1 MSLLALLD
9 ESERYFPPL
18 LCDLLDALLG
28 EPAIAE
34 PALLRW
40 AETIDLDDI
49 EPASYRLV
57 PALYAHAGRRPEL
70 APHQGRM
77 KGIYRYYFY
86 RNNRFLAFAQRILA
100 ALQAAGIDFVLFKGT
115 SVLLQY
121 HDSAALRS
129 FGDCDILIRPAD
141 RFRAEEILAGLGLV
155 HLYPG
160 EPARVHSIDLVDE
173 LGNGFDLHWYALP
186 ESCVDGVDEGLWG
199 RSRVVEWKGMS
210 LRVPAPEDEILV
222 AGING
227 VREIMHARADWLFD
241 AKLILKANPNFDWAL
256 LRDELVRRGLE
267 TRFVGALGLMHR
279 FVPPFSEQRA
289 LPPFVPEIRAALE
302 PIVVANRTF
311 WLDPATDA
319 EFDRLYDL
327 AEGEGRGAVARDRA
341 ARTAGV
347 VRRMRLTRHADGTVA
362 RLRAHADTVAH
373 LARVFDV
380 ADPKAVSTAPRTS
393 PRHGEVLLEL
403 PPGAL
408 RLRETAG
415 PHRLSARMRTRT
427 RHLTFA
433 EPDRLV
439 LPIDVELTNRSGA
452 PWSEVDGTPYRFGLS
467 WHLYDAD
474 GRLVDWERPRLYFL
488 EPAAEEATLLLP
500 GETLALRHWIVRP
513 PGPGR
518 WVAHLDL
525 VLEHVAW
532 ATPRWRRF
540 PRITIDVL

>member
-9 ESERYFPPL
+9 VSERYFPPL

-28 EPAIAE
+28 ETAIAD
-34 PALLRW
+34 PALRRW

-49 EPASYRLV
+49 EAASYRLV

-141 RFRAEEILAGLGLV
+141 RFRAEELLAGLGLV

-186 ESCVDGVDEGLWG
+186 ECCVDGVDEGLWS
-199 RSRVVEWKGMS
+199 RSRSVEWKGMT
-210 LRVPAPEDEILV
+210 LRVPAPEDEILI

-227 VREIMHARADWLFD
+227 VREIAHARADWLFD
-241 AKLILKANPNFDWAL
+241 AALILKANPNFDWPLVRA
-256 LRDELVRRGLE
+256 ELVRRGLA
-267 TRFVGALGLMHR
+267 TRFVEALGLMSR
-279 FVPPFSEQRA
+279 FVPQF
-289 LPPFVPEIRAALE
+289 PEPDVRSAFAAELSAAYDR
-302 PIVVANRTF
+302 VVATNATF
-311 WLDPATDA
+311 WLDPDIDA
-319 EFDRLYDL
+319 ALDRHYELI
-327 AEGEGRGAVARDRA
+327 AGEGRGAAVRDRL
-341 ARTAGV
+341 ARSGNV
-347 VRRMRLTRHADGTVA
+347 VRRMRFARHADGSVA
-362 RLRAHADTVAH
+362 RLRAHVDTVSH
-373 LARVFDV
+373 LGRVFAI
-380 ADPKAVSTAPRTS
+380 ADEKALDAAGRTS
-393 PRHGEVLLEL
+393 PRLGEVMLEPL
-403 PPGAL
+403 PGVL
-408 RLRETAG
+408 RVRETPG
-415 PHRLSARMRTRT
+415 PHRLRARLRTET
-427 RHLTFA
+427 RHLTFDG
-433 EPDRLV
+433 PRV
-439 LPIDVELTNRSGA
+439 LDVPIDVELTNRSGA

-467 WHLYDAD
+467 WHLYDAA
-474 GRLVDWERPRLYFL
+474 GKLVEWERPRLYFL
-488 EPAAEEATLLLP
+488 EPTAEEATLLMP
-500 GETLALRHWIVRP
+500 GDTLTLRLAIARP

-518 WVAHLDL
+518 WEARLDL

-540 PRITIDVL
+540 PRITIDVT